1 MSPMAL
7 AAFLLSVLVAVVGA
21 VGLIR
26 PTSLLAVAGLFL
38 TPAGLYAAAAFRI
51 VLGTGLFVGAS
62 TSRAPRLLRV
72 LGVVIVVGGLV
83 TPLLGVERASAI
95 IGWWAARGSL
105 FMRIW
110 AAVALAFGLCLA
122 YALVP
127 RNSRADSL

>member
-1 MSPMAL
+1 MAL
-7 AAFLLSVLVAVVGA
+7 AAFLFSVLVAVLGA

-51 VLGTGLFVGAS
+51 F
-62 TSRAPRLLRV
+62 
-72 LGVVIVVGGLV
+72 GVVIVVGGLV
-83 TPLLGVERASAI
+83 TPLLGVERASAL
-95 IGWWAARGSL
+95 IGWWAAHGSL

-110 AAVALAFGLCLA
+110 AAVALAFGLYLA